1 MSGGKS
7 GSSGSST
14 TIPTLSP
21 EQNAMIAAQTG
32 LYTGTVGPAYQQA
45 VTGATN
51 LYNNTA
57 AGVTN
62 AAQNL
67 AGTAAQAQNVL
78 GSTGESALKTGISG
92 LENIDSTGY
101 EQQQLQAALQPAQAQ
116 YAQNIANQS
125 AQFGGAGQ
133 LGSARSGLA
142 QAQSA
147 NMAQAAQM
155 NAAAGVESNIAN
167 QRLAAGQSLIGAGQA
182 GLGGAQAAAQ
192 NQVNAAMQPQALYN
206 QYANVLFGTPSQSWN
221 PNFAGTQATTTN
233 QNKQSTDLGFN
244 LSGSDI
250 RLKEK
255 IVYVG
260 NYKEHKLYEFNYK
273 NRPERYRGVM
283 AQDVEKY
290 MPDAIVKDL
299 DGMLLVNYAKLGLD
313 MIQIKE

>member
-1 MSGGKS
+1 MSGGKG

-57 AGVTN
+57 GGVTN

-67 AGTAAQAQNVL
+67 AGTAGQAQNVL

-92 LENIDSTGY
+92 LENLYSPDY
-101 EQQQLQAALQPAQAQ
+101 EAQQLQAALQPGQAQ

-133 LGSARSGLA
+133 IGSARQALA
-142 QAQSA
+142 GQQTAGMTQAT
-147 NMAQAAQM
+147 QM
-155 NAAAGVESNIAN
+155 NAAAGVENQIAQ
-167 QRLAAGQSLIGAGQA
+167 QRMAAGQSLIGAGQA

-221 PNFAGTQATTTN
+221 PNFSGTQGQTTN
-233 QNKQSTDLGFN
+233 GSNQNYNVGF
-244 LSGSDI
+244 
-250 RLKEK
+250 K
-255 IVYVG
+255 I
-260 NYKEHKLYEFNYK
+260 
-273 NRPERYRGVM
+273 
-283 AQDVEKY
+283 
-290 MPDAIVKDL
+290 
-299 DGMLLVNYAKLGLD
+299 
-313 MIQIKE
+313 